1 MLFARWAVKNAIKKY
16 VATSFVLVAL
26 GAMLIVVL
34 QRLPPAPGQAPSHH
48 EIPHRPIETAEATT
62 HDTGAAP
69 AYYQA
74 ESMRRMAV
82 YLRRVAEVTTPQICN
97 KRSCFADVAATRAI
111 EIIYPKMC

>member
-1 MLFARWAVKNAIKKY
+1 M
-16 VATSFVLVAL
+16 
-26 GAMLIVVL
+26 
-34 QRLPPAPGQAPSHH
+34 
-48 EIPHRPIETAEATT
+48 ETAEATT

-97 KRSCFADVAATRAI
+97 KRSCFADVAAIRTI